1 MAYTALMTK
10 DEIGFENNTNTITTL
25 EIAEMMELE
34 HWQILRKLEGT
45 KNQDGSTKQVG
56 IIQILTNNKIVV
68 SDYFIPS
75 TYKDASG
82 KENKCYKVTKMGC
95 DFLANKFNGEKE
107 SYLLQGM

>member
-45 KNQDGSTKQVG
+45 K
-56 IIQILTNNKIVV
+56 
-68 SDYFIPS
+68 
-75 TYKDASG
+75 
-82 KENKCYKVTKMGC
+82 TKMEAQNR
-95 DFLANKFNGEKE
+95 LEL
-107 SYLLQGM
+107 YRY